1 MHNSFSIN
9 IEERRVEE
17 FDFKSGRV
25 PKRERYSMGKILVV
39 DDDQAL
45 HEVIKGALASDGHS
59 LLHAA
64 DGRRGLELLAS
75 EHVDLAIIDYVMPE
89 MDGMEFLD
97 RLRRDHPDL
106 KTIIITAYR
115 TPEAVL
121 GVLRKKV
128 CDFLVK
134 PFSVADVRSAVSTV
148 LDESPIPE
156 IEVISAQPHWV
167 QLRVPCD
174 LAAVPLLQK
183 LLVQLKADL
192 PEDTREA
199 MAYAFREMLNNAIEH
214 GGKLDPTK
222 FVEVLCVRLKRA
234 IIYWI
239 KDPGEGFNPTELEHA
254 AVNNPM
260 GDPFRHVSVR
270 DQKGL
275 RAGGFGILMTNQ
287 LVDELVYN
295 ERRNEVMFIKYL

>member
-1 MHNSFSIN
+1 
-9 IEERRVEE
+9 
-17 FDFKSGRV
+17 
-25 PKRERYSMGKILVV
+25 MGKILVV
-39 DDDQAL
+39 DDDPAL
-45 HEVIKGALASDGHS
+45 HQVIEGAIARDEHS
-59 LLHAA
+59 LLHAT
-64 DGRRGLELLAS
+64 DGRAGMELLAA
-75 EHVDLAIIDYVMPE
+75 EAVDLAIIDYLMPG
-89 MDGMEFLD
+89 MDGLEFLEEA
-97 RLRRDHPDL
+97 RVDHPDL
-106 KTIIITAYR
+106 KAIMITAFG

-121 GVLRKKV
+121 GALRKKV

-134 PFSVADVRSAVSTV
+134 PFGVADIRAAISAV
-148 LDESPIPE
+148 LDDNAVVE
-156 IEVISAQPHWV
+156 IEVISAEPHWV

-174 LAAVPLLQK
+174 LTAVPILQK
-183 LLVQLKADL
+183 LLIQLKADL

-199 MAYAFREMLNNAIEH
+199 IAYAFREMLNNAIEH

-222 FVEVLCVRLKRA
+222 YVEVLCVRLKHA

-239 KDPGEGFNPTELEHA
+239 KDPGEGFDPTQLEHA
-254 AVNNPM
+254 AVNNPA

-270 DQKGL
+270 DEKGL